1 MRGSRT
7 RLRLSASE
15 GIIKSMSEKPIR
27 ECEAEALRLNKEG
40 YSNSAI
46 GQHIGVHRNTI
57 RKWLKKHG
65 VAAKM
70 NGDMVEGKVLDNLI
84 HNTDIKEEHQK
95 PDADKDQLKEDVE
108 EHFNETMSSAI
119 VEERFRASQQE
130 DVTLNEIAEAQNS
143 PADKYQHYI
152 AAAGI
157 KLLRD
162 SMKTLRGPKTIREMS
177 ELDQLIR
184 RNLGLNAKTGGG
196 TSKMQIDIS
205 ILNNSKA
212 DKGRGA
218 IRQKKT
224 IDAETGNEI

>member
-7 RLRLSASE
+7 RLRLSASD

-70 NGDMVEGKVLDNLI
+70 NGDTVEGKVLGNLI
-84 HNTDIKEEHQK
+84 HDKGQ
-95 PDADKDQLKEDVE
+95 DKDQLKEDVE
-108 EHFNETMSSAI
+108 EHFNDTISSAI
-119 VEERFRASQQE
+119 VEERFRASKEE

-162 SMKTLRGPKTIREMS
+162 SMKGLRGPRTIREMS

-196 TSKMQIDIS
+196 SSKMQIDIS

-212 DKGRGA
+212 DKGGGA
-218 IRQKKT
+218 VRQKKT

>member
-1 MRGSRT
+1 
-7 RLRLSASE
+7 
-15 GIIKSMSEKPIR
+15 MSEKPIR

-70 NGDMVEGKVLDNLI
+70 NGDTVEGKVLGNLI
-84 HNTDIKEEHQK
+84 HDKGQ
-95 PDADKDQLKEDVE
+95 DKDQLKEDVE
-108 EHFNETMSSAI
+108 EHFNDTISSAI
-119 VEERFRASQQE
+119 VEERFRASKEE

-162 SMKTLRGPKTIREMS
+162 SMKGLRGPRTIREMS

-196 TSKMQIDIS
+196 SSKMQIDIS

-212 DKGRGA
+212 DKGGGA
-218 IRQKKT
+218 VRQKKT